1 MLCTVDDI
9 CTVVF
14 HSVILNSVSTGNGG
28 WGTGD
33 GRLIGRWDHGRQKIR
48 YLFWEIFASVNHL
61 DNFNGLMVFNHLPQL
76 LPHNTGSQH
85 NFACD
90 CEYLRNAYS

>member
-1 MLCTVDDI
+1 M
-9 CTVVF
+9 
-14 HSVILNSVSTGNGG
+14 
-28 WGTGD
+28 GD
-33 GRLIGRWDHGRQKIR
+33 GRREIDR
-48 YLFWEIFASVNHL
+48 YMGSWETEDTIPFWEIFASVNHL
-61 DNFNGLMVFNHLPQL
+61 DNLNGLMVFNHLPQL

>member
-14 HSVILNSVSTGNGG
+14 HSVILNSVSTWNGG

-33 GRLIGRWDHGRQKIR
+33 GRLIGIWVHGRQKIR
-48 YLFWEIFASVNHL
+48 YLFGKFSH
-61 DNFNGLMVFNHLPQL
+61 P
-76 LPHNTGSQH
+76 
-85 NFACD
+85 
-90 CEYLRNAYS
+90 